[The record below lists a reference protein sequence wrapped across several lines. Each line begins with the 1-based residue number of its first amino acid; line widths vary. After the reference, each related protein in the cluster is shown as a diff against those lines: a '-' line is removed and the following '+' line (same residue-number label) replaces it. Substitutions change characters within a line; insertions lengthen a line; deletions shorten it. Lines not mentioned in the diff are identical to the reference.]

1 MPEWIQLVLLG
12 VGMELARIA
21 GVYDRA
27 GPVARVVGG
36 LLKMEKRRLEAERV
50 RLQRPAFVRHETRWK
65 ISRTDTGRVALI
77 LEEYV
82 HTTAE
87 SGGRLASTRALLPEP
102 TGSELWSAV
111 MEQRDTLVEKT
122 LAEGTRVFDLE
133 KGL

>member
-1 MPEWIQLVLLG
+1 M
-12 VGMELARIA
+12 RT
-21 GVYDRA
+21 
-27 GPVARVVGG
+27 
-36 LLKMEKRRLEAERV
+36 EKKRLEAERV
-50 RLQRPAFVRHETRWK
+50 RLQRPAFVRHETRWS
-65 ISRTDTGRVALI
+65 ISRTDTGRVALV

-87 SGGRLASTRALLPEP
+87 GGGRYASTRSLLPEP
-102 TGSELWSAV
+102 VGSELWSAV